1 MASIIRQAPHLPEG
15 SDAAQRHDVVAEQ
28 AQRKSGFKLKA
39 PLYITFSQSK
49 FESMVPLYITFSQS
63 KFESMVLSSQGQL
76 AQPYHDVRDDVA
88 VHRRAVRTGTDELF
102 FVVGVCGKA
111 FLTQ

>member
-1 MASIIRQAPHLPEG
+1 MASMIRQAPHLPEG
-15 SDAAQRHDVVAEQ
+15 SDAAQRHDVVVEQ

-49 FESMVPLYITFSQS
+49 FESMV
-63 KFESMVLSSQGQL
+63 LSSRQGQL
-76 AQPYHDVRDDVA
+76 AQSYHDVRDDVA
-88 VHRRAVRTGTDELF
+88 VHRHVVRTGTDELL